1 MISNTMLR
9 TLYTNADQFLN
20 KRDLLS
26 AQITGSH
33 PPDIIIITELLPKS
47 PNSTVSSA
55 LLALPGYSL
64 YVNFDP
70 DTYDNNNNISLYR
83 WPPIITTTFPYL
95 GGLPKVGSER
105 GAWPESGWPADQ
117 VTMGLAFFH
126 PF

>member
-20 KRDLLS
+20 KHDLLS

-70 DTYDNNNNISLYR
+70 NTYTPVTSHIRGVGIFVSEKRQAHQVFFTHLILKIKYR
-83 WPPIITTTFPYL
+83 LEFNFVDLI
-95 GGLPKVGSER
+95 
-105 GAWPESGWPADQ
+105 
-117 VTMGLAFFH
+117 H
-126 PF
+126 C

>member
-1 MISNTMLR
+1 MISNAMLR

-26 AQITGSH
+26 AQITGSQ

-55 LLALPGYSL
+55 LLVLPGYSL

-70 DTYDNNNNISLYR
+70 DTYTPVTSHIRGVGIFVSEKMQAHQLFFTHLILKIKY
-83 WPPIITTTFPYL
+83 
-95 GGLPKVGSER
+95 GLEFNFV
-105 GAWPESGWPADQ
+105 D
-117 VTMGLAFFH
+117 LIH
-126 PF
+126 C